1 MDDDLL
7 SILDKAGLDEERCKK
22 SKKLRQIRTILINR
36 YTNMMLREETCAELE
51 FMSLRTYHRRLNAGL
66 AKISR
71 FVLKDNIARSQKEL
85 IKQVK
90 VALKLLHR

>member
-1 MDDDLL
+1 MGDDLL
-7 SILDKAGLDEERCKK
+7 SILDKAGLDEEHCNK
-22 SKKLRQIRTILINR
+22 SKKLRQIRIILINR

-71 FVLKDNIARSQKEL
+71 FVLKDNIVRSQKEL

-90 VALKLLHR
+90 VALKLLHK